1 MTEEQLNE
9 NYIRE
14 KLQGICQDCMWLEK
28 TLPIIREM
36 LSDAYL
42 SGLNQYK
49 FDLRMELLCDKI
61 AIPEELA
68 EDEEIKDLL
77 DMPSYK
83 NLHDRIKMA
92 LEYVEDYNI
101 VCNMNKLKSI
111 LKGEIRYEKKRQ
123 Q

>member
-42 SGLNQYK
+42 SGLHQYK

-83 NLHDRIKMA
+83 ELHDRISSSLK
-92 LEYVEDYNI
+92 YTDDFNI
-101 VCNMNKLKSI
+101 TCDMTKLRII
-111 LKGEIRYEKKRQ
+111 LKGEVKYEKGKKQ
-123 Q
+123 